1 MALVTSFVQ
10 VASIMA
16 ESSKYSE
23 TYERLTLLE
32 LMWLLIYFLDSAA
45 FSNIT

>member
-23 TYERLTLLE
+23 TYERFTLLE

-45 FSNIT
+45 F